1 MPVLHAAVMTMAA
14 SMSAPVIFEQ
24 TLADVYYLF
33 TLTGAADGEADIEI
47 PISSFQARMR
57 DGDPTFLSVVI
68 PDGEQAAAIN
78 ARQNGTLIVDMAYKL
93 HGAFIQR
100 ETIVSALL
108 EDIRVDEGTSSSPLT
123 LSGHK
128 TETYNGLAITL
139 TTSIYRTILNGKIR
153 HRLAEPNINLRPGD
167 TVTIG
172 SDTFVAGL
180 ISYFISVES
189 KTMEVAEEE

>member
-1 MPVLHAAVMTMAA
+1 MTMSA
-14 SMSAPVIFEQ
+14 SMSTPVIFEHA
-24 TLADVYYLF
+24 LADVYYLF
-33 TLTGAADGEADIEI
+33 TLTGAADGETDIEI

-57 DGDPTFLSVVI
+57 NGDPTFLAVVI
-68 PDGEQAAAIN
+68 PDSTQAAAIN
-78 ARQNGTLIVDMAYKL
+78 ARQNGTLVVDMAYKRD
-93 HGAFIQR
+93 GVFIQR

-108 EDIRVDEGTSSSPLT
+108 EDIRVDQGESSSPIT

-139 TTSIYRTILNGKIR
+139 KTSIYRAILNGRIR